1 MPSSILR
8 ALIRLRLALPFAAAF
23 IATSFPAQA
32 QQSGL
37 TPTVSHSSHLLQF
50 DWPAIE
56 TASATYEVGP
66 TGLTLFHFPHR
77 VMAVVD
83 VRGGGPG
90 TVNTDMLRLSDSRPG
105 VDSVVIAGGSLMG
118 EEAITGVAT
127 GEKDLGMRSVDDMPV
142 AVGAIIYDFHRH
154 RLNEIYP
161 DKRLAVTALKSLRP
175 GAFALGAQ
183 GAGRMAMQ
191 GGLFNCAAH
200 SGQGAAFRQIGDLKI
215 AAFVVVNA
223 RGTIVDRQGRVVN
236 CPGNPHWT
244 AKTTASDLLASGLDP
259 SEMMASP
266 PAPTTNTT
274 IGLVVVNR
282 RMDISALQRL
292 AVQVHTSMAR
302 AIQPFSTAE
311 DGDTLFVVSTLEAS
325 PTAGGLTDMGLDI
338 TAGEAMWDAILSSV
352 PENTEVRAVATAVSP
367 MNIGRLAG
375 SYRFGD
381 NVVIDVWEQNGALLL
396 RPRGDIGFFDLEDR
410 AIKLIASSDSEF
422 YVNSQFRTRISFVT
436 SESGKVTGAVINPG
450 RWALS
455 GQRITDSKR

>member
-1 MPSSILR
+1 
-8 ALIRLRLALPFAAAF
+8 
-23 IATSFPAQA
+23 
-32 QQSGL
+32 
-37 TPTVSHSSHLLQF
+37 
-50 DWPAIE
+50 
-56 TASATYEVGP
+56 
-66 TGLTLFHFPHR
+66 
-77 VMAVVD
+77 
-83 VRGGGPG
+83 
-90 TVNTDMLRLSDSRPG
+90 
-105 VDSVVIAGGSLMG
+105 MG
-118 EEAITGVAT
+118 EEAIVGVAT
-127 GEKDLGMRSVDDMPV
+127 AEKDLGMRSVDDMPV

-175 GAFALGAQ
+175 GVFALGAQ

-244 AKTTASDLLASGLDP
+244 ANTTASDLLVSGLDP
-259 SEMMASP
+259 SEMMVSP

-325 PTAGGLTDMGLDI
+325 PTAGGFTDMGVDI

-352 PENTEVRAVATAVSP
+352 PENTEVPAAATAVSP
-367 MNIGRLAG
+367 KNIARLAG

-381 NVVIDVWEQNGALLL
+381 NVVIDVWEQDGALLL
-396 RPRGDIGFFDLEDR
+396 RPAWRHR
-410 AIKLIASSDSEF
+410 VSSTW
-422 YVNSQFRTRISFVT
+422 RTNRSH
-436 SESGKVTGAVINPG
+436 
-450 RWALS
+450 
-455 GQRITDSKR
+455 

>member
-1 MPSSILR
+1 M
-8 ALIRLRLALPFAAAF
+8 
-23 IATSFPAQA
+23 
-32 QQSGL
+32 
-37 TPTVSHSSHLLQF
+37 LQF
-50 DWPAIE
+50 DWSAIE
-56 TASATYEVGP
+56 TASATYEAGP
-66 TGLTLFHFPHR
+66 TGLTVIHFPQR

-175 GAFALGAQ
+175 GVFALGPE

-200 SGQGAAFRQIGDLKI
+200 SGQGAAFRQIGDLKV

-282 RMDISALQRL
+282 RWTSRL
-292 AVQVHTSMAR
+292 CKGWRCRSIHRWRVQSSHSPRQKMA
-302 AIQPFSTAE
+302 THC
-311 DGDTLFVVSTLEAS
+311 
-325 PTAGGLTDMGLDI
+325 
-338 TAGEAMWDAILSSV
+338 LS
-352 PENTEVRAVATAVSP
+352 
-367 MNIGRLAG
+367 
-375 SYRFGD
+375 
-381 NVVIDVWEQNGALLL
+381 
-396 RPRGDIGFFDLEDR
+396 
-410 AIKLIASSDSEF
+410 
-422 YVNSQFRTRISFVT
+422 
-436 SESGKVTGAVINPG
+436 
-450 RWALS
+450 
-455 GQRITDSKR
+455 